1 MALEK
6 EIRELKLISD
16 INKLSIDDLEK
27 KYLKDEKTYKKFIN
41 DYTAAFKYRL
51 NYQLRIADQYDKIYT
66 LYRDG
71 LEQYPSEDAID
82 KTAQMIDIMSY
93 VKDKY
98 SVTGTKS
105 DDKDQSHA
113 LFREYVGANC
123 TQNIS
128 PTYEAIVEGIYDS
141 CFAYYNRGK
150 FNISDYM
157 DFITEMSQNQTKGVD
172 LKRAVLDYRDEHP
185 LCKMCNDPYY
195 LYYVNYM
202 LRQRSSLVDEEF
214 IENAKGIMEMSKF
227 TYMLDGERS
236 NKERLDY
243 KKLSRYTSKNIREYE
258 RKNKKEKQ
266 TAKKVLLK
274 ELSSNRK

>member
-98 SVTGTKS
+98 SVIGTKS
-105 DDKDQSHA
+105 DDKYQSHA

-150 FNISDYM
+150 FNISDY
-157 DFITEMSQNQTKGVD
+157 
-172 LKRAVLDYRDEHP
+172 
-185 LCKMCNDPYY
+185 
-195 LYYVNYM
+195 
-202 LRQRSSLVDEEF
+202 
-214 IENAKGIMEMSKF
+214 
-227 TYMLDGERS
+227 
-236 NKERLDY
+236 
-243 KKLSRYTSKNIREYE
+243 
-258 RKNKKEKQ
+258 
-266 TAKKVLLK
+266 
-274 ELSSNRK
+274 